1 MRTGAK
7 EENKQKKM
15 SDLLM
20 LLVKTREWE
29 YGSTDLPSHV
39 YQHDSKRKANRKY
52 TKLRPGITLS
62 QSFIILQVALGAR
75 PSRHQKL
82 KTWPEPSRRAPL
94 SSGPSRDV
102 PLPLAALYW
111 PQLELAELQ
120 EEQGQQD
127 SHGALVR
134 RQCSPIVV
142 VGCTSQRTLGTV
154 SWSAA
159 SFRCKEKHLH

>member
-1 MRTGAK
+1 
-7 EENKQKKM
+7 M

-62 QSFIILQVALGAR
+62 QSFIILKVALGAR

-82 KTWPEPSRRAPL
+82 KTWPEPSRRGPL
-94 SSGPSRDV
+94 SSGSSRDV

-111 PQLELAELQ
+111 PQLDCRRRSWGSRILTGLWFCGGVLQ
-120 EEQGQQD
+120 LLLLVVLRNVLWEQFPE
-127 SHGALVR
+127 VR
-134 RQCSPIVV
+134 PVFAAKRNIYISEQIV
-142 VGCTSQRTLGTV
+142 CNCRTK
-154 SWSAA
+154 SNY
-159 SFRCKEKHLH
+159 

>member
-1 MRTGAK
+1 
-7 EENKQKKM
+7 M

-20 LLVKTREWE
+20 LLVKIRERIQF
-29 YGSTDLPSHV
+29 YRFTIACLPTWLQEDNWV
-39 YQHDSKRKANRKY
+39 TQTNRNY
-52 TKLRPGITLS
+52 TKLRPSITLS
-62 QSFIILQVALGAR
+62 KSFIILKVALGAR

-94 SSGPSRDV
+94 SSGSSRDV

-127 SHGALVR
+127 SHGALVPR
-134 RQCSPIVV
+134 RCSPIVV

-154 SWSAA
+154 SWSAG
-159 SFRCKEKHLH
+159 SFCCKEKHLYQ